1 MATRIYPATGY
12 PIMNGDIKNAI
23 DSDVVVIGGGP
34 AGIGAAVA
42 ASRKGLNVCLLESG
56 DLIGGIMATCPGMPI
71 GAAYP
76 NGMSIGGILDDFLN
90 RLYRMNPPAAEKRVC
105 RLVEFGP
112 EVFYDHEIAIFT
124 LLQMLQEAGVNLLLK
139 ATALAPVLENEKVTG
154 VIYYDKSGQNL
165 ITTRV
170 LIDCSGDGYIA
181 AKAGVPFEKGDE
193 AQGQMMAVSLT
204 FFMVNVEAD
213 KIEEYDDPYFTK
225 YAQKGIASGRLHQD
239 LHGIYWFPGF
249 HKNTIFFNAVHIKD
263 VDGTNPFDVARATI
277 EARKRVR
284 QLANFF
290 KEEIPGFEKSHI
302 ETMGPSV
309 GVRETRRFEGL
320 YRLTGKDIFSGKKFS
335 DGIVCCDNA
344 VDIVCR
350 GSNISEYTSLIRNGL
365 YYQVPFRCMVPK
377 QVENLLFAGRCSS
390 ADSVAFA
397 SLRGMATCMG
407 LGQAAGTAAAKS
419 IRDKRRIQN
428 INSEELVQELRED
441 GVNGLNETGLGR
453 T

>member
-1 MATRIYPATGY
+1 MH
-12 PIMNGDIKNAI
+12 GDFKNTI

-34 AGIGAAVA
+34 AGIGAALA
-42 ASRKGLNVCLLESG
+42 AARKGLNVCLLESG
-56 DLIGGIMATCPGMPI
+56 DLVGGVMATCPGMPI

-76 NGMSIGGILDDFLN
+76 HGMSIGGILDEFLN
-90 RLYRMNPPAAEKRVC
+90 RLYRMKPPAAEKRGC

-124 LLQMLQEAGVNLLLK
+124 LFQMLQEAGVNLLLK
-139 ATALAPVLENEKVTG
+139 ATALAPVLDNEKVTG
-154 VIYYDKSGQNL
+154 VVYYDKSGQNL
-165 ITTRV
+165 IATRV

-225 YAQKGIASGRLHQD
+225 YAQKGIASGRLHPD
-239 LHGIYWFPGF
+239 LHEIYWFPGF
-249 HKNTIFFNAVHIKD
+249 HKNTILFNAVHIKD
-263 VDGTNPFDVARATI
+263 VDGTNPSDLARATI
-277 EARKRVR
+277 EARKRIR
-284 QLANFF
+284 QLASFF
-290 KEEIPGFEKSHI
+290 KEEIHGFENSHI
-302 ETMGPSV
+302 ETLGPAV
-309 GVRETRRFEGL
+309 GVRETRRLEGL
-320 YRLTGKDIFSGKKFS
+320 YQLTGSDIFSGKKFS

-350 GSNISEYTSLIRNGL
+350 GSNNSEYTSLIKNGL
-365 YYQVPFRCMVPK
+365 YYQVPFRCLVPK
-377 QVENLLFAGRCSS
+377 HVENLLFAGRCIS

-397 SLRGMATCMG
+397 SLRGMSTCMG

-419 IRDKRRIQN
+419 IRDTRRIQN
-428 INSEELVQELRED
+428 INSEELILELRED
-441 GVNGLNETGLGR
+441 GVNGLNENCGDEFKEGR
-453 T
+453 P